1 MTTEATTTTAV
12 ARNASENQTGLGGK
26 YLTFKLA
33 GEEYGLEIL
42 KVREI
47 VKIMDITLVPQ
58 MPGYVKGVVNL
69 RGKVISVIDL
79 RLRFGLPE
87 TEYNDET
94 CIIVVNLGGTE
105 IGVVVDTVQE
115 VLDIADDQIEPP
127 PSVGSQVDTQFILGM
142 GKIGERVK
150 ILLDIDCILGA
161 AEMQAIE
168 ALSEGQNAEEE

>member
-1 MTTEATTTTAV
+1 MTAQAT
-12 ARNASENQTGLGGK
+12 NAILEKTIAEGGDDLGGK

-33 GEEYGLEIL
+33 DEIYGLEIL

-69 RGKVISVIDL
+69 RGKVIPVIDL

-87 TEYNDET
+87 AEYTDET

-105 IGVVVDTVQE
+105 TGVVVDTVQE
-115 VLDIADDQIEPP
+115 VADIRDSQIEPP
-127 PSVGSQVDTQFILGM
+127 PSVGHDVDTKFILGM
-142 GKIGERVK
+142 GKVGERVN
-150 ILLDIDCILGA
+150 ILLDIDRILGGEEIA
-161 AEMQAIE
+161 ALEAI
-168 ALSEGQNAEEE
+168 SED

>member
-1 MTTEATTTTAV
+1 MTTEASTSAV
-12 ARNASENQTGLGGK
+12 ARTANENNTELGGK

-47 VKIMDITLVPQ
+47 VKIMEITLVPQ

-87 TEYNDET
+87 AEYNDET

-115 VLDIADDQIEPP
+115 VLDINDDQIEPP

-150 ILLDIDCILGA
+150 ILLDIDCILGT
-161 AEMQAIE
+161 AEMEAIE
-168 ALSEGQNAEEE
+168 ALSEGQATEGE